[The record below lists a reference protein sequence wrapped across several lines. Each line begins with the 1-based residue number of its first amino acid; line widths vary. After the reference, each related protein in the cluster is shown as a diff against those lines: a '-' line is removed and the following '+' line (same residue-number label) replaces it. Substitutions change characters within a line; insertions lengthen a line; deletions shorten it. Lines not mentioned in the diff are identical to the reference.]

1 MPRILRAFLPYAL
14 LVAAIVF
21 LPFLPGLPGDF
32 MLDDNINI
40 VGNSGIE
47 LHSLHPAAVLD
58 AAFST
63 QYGGII
69 RTLPTLTFALD
80 YFRGG
85 ETLDPATFKITNIAI
100 QALTALVLAYFLRS
114 LLLVTGASQARA
126 RWAALAMALAWAVHP
141 LQVSSVLYVVQR
153 MQTLATLFI
162 VLALWA
168 YLQARA
174 AQIAG
179 RSGRTGLL
187 LSGMLWAI
195 ALGCKEDA
203 VLFPA
208 YTLALEL
215 TVLRFHADNPA
226 LARRLRRGYL
236 LATTLGAT
244 AFLFIIVPHYW
255 SWDTIHNRN
264 FSTSERL
271 LTQGR
276 VLCRYLWEILLP
288 LPSNM
293 PFYYDWLKPSQS
305 ILRPWTTL
313 PALLLV
319 LSLLCAAWK
328 LRHSRPLF
336 AFGIFLFFAGHF
348 ITSNVIALEL
358 AFEHRNHLPLIGI
371 VLAVGDLAACI
382 AGRLHLSPRLLA
394 TVTLLGLAGMASATA
409 LRAKS
414 WNSDFNLAVTSTRIA
429 PLSTRAWNQLCVA
442 YFNLGGGERA
452 DNPYLDK
459 AIAACD
465 KGAEVEPNSIKTV
478 VNSIAMKA
486 IQGSLTP
493 ADWDRYLQRL
503 QRITMTPENV
513 SSIWVI
519 INKARDG
526 VPMDTDRL
534 LEAIAITNQRRPFK
548 PVESAAMG
556 YFILGHSQH
565 QDKAYP
571 YFASAILGATDP
583 AFEAG
588 LIEEMRKE
596 GRPDWADRLA
606 TLAAQK
612 PKAN

>member
-1 MPRILRAFLPYAL
+1 MLRIFRAFLPYAL
-14 LVAAIVF
+14 LVAALVF

-58 AAFST
+58 AAFSV
-63 QYGGII
+63 QYGGTI

-85 ETLDPATFKITNIAI
+85 ETLDSATFKTTNIAI

-114 LLLVTGASQARA
+114 LLLATGASQARA

-168 YLQARA
+168 YLKARL

-179 RSGRTGLL
+179 RPGRTGLL
-187 LSGMLWAI
+187 LSGMLWAV

-215 TVLRFHADNPA
+215 TVLRFAASDSA
-226 LARRLRRGYL
+226 LARRLQRGYL
-236 LATTLGAT
+236 FATVLGAA
-244 AFLFIIVPHYW
+244 AFVLIIVPHYW

-264 FSTSERL
+264 FSTDERL

-276 VLCRYLWEILLP
+276 VLCLYLWEILLP
-288 LPSNM
+288 LPSHM
-293 PFYYDWLKPSQS
+293 PFYYDWLVPSRSLLQ
-305 ILRPWTTL
+305 PWTTL
-313 PALLLV
+313 PALLV
-319 LSLLCAAWK
+319 LLGLLGAAWR
-328 LRHSRPLF
+328 LRFRRPLF

-348 ITSNVIALEL
+348 ITSNVAPLEL

-371 VLAVGDLAACI
+371 VLAAGDLVAFI
-382 AGRLHLSPRLLA
+382 AGRLHFSPRLLSA
-394 TVTLLGLAGMASATA
+394 ATLLGLAGMASATA
-409 LRAKS
+409 LRATA

-465 KGAEVEPNSIKTV
+465 KGAEVEPDSIKTI
-478 VNSIAMKA
+478 VNGIAMRA

-526 VPMDTDRL
+526 WPMDTDRL
-534 LEAIAITNQRRPFK
+534 LEAITITNQRRPFK
-548 PVESAAMG
+548 PIESAAAG
-556 YFILGHSQH
+556 YFILGHTRH
-565 QDKAYP
+565 PDKAYR
-571 YFASAILGATDP
+571 YFASAILGASDP

-588 LIEEMRKE
+588 LVEEMRKE

-606 TLAAQK
+606 ALAARK